1 MMRHA
6 RSVVGL
12 VAMAMLLLVVLPGAW
27 VHFRYE
33 GMIYDRPEDV
43 PPRPVVIVFGAGIMP
58 DGGPSWML
66 ADRVDAAV
74 ELYRRGKVERILM
87 SGDNSSP
94 DHDEVSAMK
103 RYAVERGVPA
113 DRIVL
118 DSSGLR
124 TYDSSYRAKS
134 VFGIDGAV
142 LVTQGYHLPRAVY
155 LARSFGIDAV
165 GLKAGI
171 ERYPGQEY
179 YDLREGAA
187 TVAAWY
193 EANVLDLIPGFSGIR

>member
-1 MMRHA
+1 MGRL
-6 RSVVGL
+6 RTIGVVL
-12 VAMAMLLLVVLPGAW
+12 STAIVVLMVLPGAW
-27 VHFRYE
+27 VHVRYADV
-33 GMIYDRPEDV
+33 IYDRPEDV

-74 ELYRRGKVERILM
+74 ELYRLGKVERILM
-87 SGDNSSP
+87 SGDTSGP
-94 DHDEVSAMK
+94 DHDEVSAMQ
-103 RYAVERGVPA
+103 RYAVERGVPSGRILL
-113 DRIVL
+113 DR
-118 DSSGLR
+118 SGLR
-124 TYDSSYRAKS
+124 TYASSYRAKS

-171 ERYPGQEY
+171 ERCPGQDY

-187 TVAAWY
+187 KVVAWY
-193 EANVLDLIPGFSGIR
+193 EVNVFGAIPGFSGVR

>member
-1 MMRHA
+1 MGRL
-6 RSVVGL
+6 RTIGVVL
-12 VAMAMLLLVVLPGAW
+12 STAIVVLMVLPGAW
-27 VHFRYE
+27 VHFRYADV
-33 GMIYDRPEDV
+33 IYDRPEDV

-74 ELYRRGKVERILM
+74 ELYRLGKVERILM
-87 SGDNSSP
+87 SGDTSGP
-94 DHDEVSAMK
+94 DHDEVSAMQ
-103 RYAVERGVPA
+103 RYAVERGVPSGRILL
-113 DRIVL
+113 DR
-118 DSSGLR
+118 SGLR
-124 TYDSSYRAKS
+124 TYASSYRAKS

-171 ERYPGQEY
+171 ERYPGQDY
-179 YDLREGAA
+179 YDLREAA
-187 TVAAWY
+187 AKVVAWY
-193 EANVLDLIPGFSGIR
+193 EANVFDLIPGFSGVR